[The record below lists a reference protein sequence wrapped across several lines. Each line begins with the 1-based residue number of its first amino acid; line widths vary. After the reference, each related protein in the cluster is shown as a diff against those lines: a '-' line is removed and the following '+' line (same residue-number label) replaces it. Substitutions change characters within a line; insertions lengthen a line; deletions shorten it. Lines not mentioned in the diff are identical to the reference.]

1 MRKLYET
8 AVLAILLSVLS
19 SPVIADVEDCPCWD
33 EEFLAEITIGS
44 FPDACGENTIT
55 LEIDKSLVSASHDI
69 AIFDNFSLQL
79 MAGTPFPGLPES
91 CSAKLLG
98 LPEIFFKTSE
108 DQTEDCT
115 ALLRGLRD
123 LFSVTDFDC
132 VGW

>member
-33 EEFLAEITIGS
+33 EEFLAEITMGS

-55 LEIDKSLVSASHDI
+55 FGPDISASHDI

-91 CSAKLLG
+91 CSVKLLG
-98 LPEIFFKTSE
+98 LPEIFFETSE
-108 DQTEDCT
+108 NQTEDCSS
-115 ALLRGLRD
+115 LLRGLNVVFED
-123 LFSVTDFDC
+123 AGFDC
-132 VGW
+132 IGW